1 MRRNILFG
9 LGIVVVMLAI
19 YSRPPS
25 VIAAPAKDPC
35 PCEQA
40 FLAPNLATL
49 IVEGIVQSGERA
61 TSCQDIHLT
70 GGTLGVSVN
79 LSNSTVPLSAEA
91 RKNSNG
97 SLQCTISI
105 PGIGENTSQVFSMG
119 QYNSCKR
126 SIRQL
131 CGDLADLGFLQ

>member
-9 LGIVVVMLAI
+9 LGFVVSMLAI

-25 VIAAPAKDPC
+25 VIAAAAKDAC
-35 PCEQA
+35 PCVAALGAQD
-40 FLAPNLATL
+40 LATL
-49 IVEGIVQSGERA
+49 MSTGIHMSGGA
-61 TSCQDIHLT
+61 TSCQNSQLP

-79 LSNSTVPLSAEA
+79 VLDSTVPLSAEA

-97 SLQCTISI
+97 SLQCVISI
-105 PGIGENTSQVFSMG
+105 PVTGIGTNTSEVFSMG
-119 QYNSCKR
+119 EYNSCKR

-131 CGDLADLGFLQ
+131 CGDLGF